1 MPSNTGCTDGCASS
15 IIHFEGYAMSA
26 PTTQAPASFD
36 IQWVRQQFPAFAR
49 KVNGYPAAFLDGP
62 GGTQVPQ
69 SVIDA
74 ISNYLVRC
82 NANTH
87 GQFATARESD
97 EVIAAA
103 HQAMADFLN
112 CDADEVA
119 FGPNMTTLTL
129 ALSRAIGRT
138 LKTGD
143 EIVVTTLDHSA
154 NVSPWVALEEL
165 GAKIRKVDINVEDC
179 TLNLDD
185 LKSKLNEHTRVVA
198 VGYASN
204 AVGTI
209 NPVAE
214 ITRLAHEV
222 GALVFI
228 DAVHYAPH
236 GLIDVRTID
245 CDFLACSPYKFFG
258 PHSGVLYGK
267 REKLGAL
274 KPYKVRPASNELPHA
289 WETGTQNHECMAGVL
304 AAVDYI
310 ASIAEHASG
319 EGLDR
324 RAALKKSYELIRS
337 YERSI
342 TATLLRGLA
351 DVPGITIYGITDPK
365 RIDQHVGT
373 VSIRMKNRT
382 PQEIATHLGNK
393 GLFTWDG
400 NFYALD
406 LTERLGVEESGG
418 VLRIGLVHYN
428 TEDEI
433 GRLLGELRILAL

>member
-1 MPSNTGCTDGCASS
+1 
-15 IIHFEGYAMSA
+15 MST
-26 PTTQAPASFD
+26 PTTQVQSCFD
-36 IQWVRQQFPAFAR
+36 IQWVRDQFPSFR
-49 KVNGYPAAFLDGP
+49 RLVNGHPAAFLDGP

-74 ISNYLVRC
+74 ISDYLVRC

-87 GQFATARESD
+87 GNYATSRESD
-97 EVIAAA
+97 QLIADA
-103 HQAMADFLN
+103 HRAMANFLN
-112 CDADEVA
+112 CAADEVA

-129 ALSRAIGRT
+129 SLSRAIGRT
-138 LKTGD
+138 LKPGD
-143 EIVVTTLDHSA
+143 EILVTRLDHSA

-165 GAKIRKVDINVEDC
+165 GVKIQRVDIDPADC
-179 TLNLDD
+179 TLNLSD
-185 LKSKLNEHTRVVA
+185 LKSKLNYRTRLVA

-204 AVGTI
+204 GVGTI

-214 ITRLAHEV
+214 ITRLAHQV
-222 GALVFI
+222 GAQVFI

-236 GLIDVRTID
+236 GLIDVRAID

-267 REKLGAL
+267 RERLQAL
-274 KPYKVRPASNELPHA
+274 KPYKVRPASNDLPDA

-310 ASIAEHASG
+310 ASIG
-319 EGLDR
+319 R
-324 RAALKKSYELIRS
+324 RATSRELNRRQALEAAYAAIHH
-337 YERSI
+337 YERHLTEMLISG
-342 TATLLRGLA
+342 LLA
-351 DVPGITIYGITDPK
+351 IPGVTVYGITDPK
-365 RIDQHVGT
+365 HFDHRVGT
-373 VSIRMKNRT
+373 VSIRMKGHS
-382 PQEIATHLGNK
+382 PQEIATHLGEK

-406 LTERLGVEESGG
+406 LTERLGVEDQGG
-418 VLRIGLVHYN
+418 LVRIGILHYN

-433 GRLLGELRILAL
+433 DRLLTELQTL

>member
-1 MPSNTGCTDGCASS
+1 MSTPSSLQST
-15 IIHFEGYAMSA
+15 
-26 PTTQAPASFD
+26 FD
-36 IQWVRQQFPAFAR
+36 IAWIREHFPAFNR
-49 KVNGYPAAFLDGP
+49 VVNGYPAAFFDGP

-69 SVIDA
+69 RVIDA
-74 ISNYLVRC
+74 ISDYLIRC

-87 GQFATARESD
+87 GQYATSRESD
-97 EVIAAA
+97 GVIAEA
-103 HQAMADFLN
+103 HRAMAEFLN
-112 CDADEVA
+112 GDADEVV

-138 LKTGD
+138 LKAGD
-143 EIVVTTLDHSA
+143 EIIVTRLDHSA

-165 GAKIRKVDINVEDC
+165 GVRIQRVDINADC

-185 LKSKLNEHTRVVA
+185 LKSKLNQHTKLVA

-214 ITRLAHEV
+214 ITKLAHQS
-222 GALVFI
+222 GAWTFV

-236 GLIDVRTID
+236 GLIDVRAIG

-267 REKLGAL
+267 REHL
-274 KPYKVRPASNELPHA
+274 KSLHPYKVRPASSELPDA
-289 WETGTQNHECMAGVL
+289 WETGTQNHECLAGVI
-304 AAVDYI
+304 AAIDYI
-310 ASIAEHASG
+310 ASIGQRPSTQK
-319 EGLDR
+319 LDR
-324 RAALKKSYELIRS
+324 RSALVRAYAEIHNHERELTMKLIAGL
-337 YERSI
+337 EQI
-342 TATLLRGLA
+342 PGVTL
-351 DVPGITIYGITDPK
+351 YGVRDPK
-365 RIDQHVGT
+365 QFDQRVGT
-373 VSIRMKNRT
+373 VSVRMKGVS
-382 PQEIATHLGNK
+382 PHEIAKRLGEK

-418 VLRIGLVHYN
+418 LLRIGVLHYN
-428 TEDEI
+428 TEVEI
-433 GRLLGELRILAL
+433 ERLLAELRAIAG

>member
-1 MPSNTGCTDGCASS
+1 
-15 IIHFEGYAMSA
+15 MST
-26 PTTQAPASFD
+26 TTQVQSSFD
-36 IQWVRQQFPAFAR
+36 IEWIREQFPAFKR
-49 KVNGYPAAFLDGP
+49 NINGHPAAFLDGP

-69 SVIDA
+69 QVIDA
-74 ISNYLVRC
+74 ISDYLVRC

-87 GQFATARESD
+87 GQYATSRESD
-97 EVIAAA
+97 QLILEA

-129 ALSRAIGRT
+129 ALSRAIGRN
-138 LKTGD
+138 LKHGD
-143 EIVVTTLDHSA
+143 EIVVTRLDHSA

-165 GAKIRKVDINVEDC
+165 GIKIQRVDIHEQDC
-179 TLNLDD
+179 TLD
-185 LKSKLNEHTRVVA
+185 LADFKSKLNQRTRLVA

-204 AVGTI
+204 AVGTV

-214 ITRLAHEV
+214 ITKMAHGT

-236 GLIDVRTID
+236 GLIDVKAID

-267 REKLGAL
+267 RERLKAL
-274 KPYKVRPASNELPHA
+274 QPYKVRPASNDLPDA

-304 AAVDYI
+304 GAVEYI
-310 ASIAEHASG
+310 ASIGRRSG
-319 EGLDR
+319 GQLNR
-324 RAALKKSYELIRS
+324 RAALAAAYAEIHR
-337 YERSI
+337 YERKLTEKLI
-342 TATLLRGLA
+342 AGLLA
-351 DVPGITIYGITDPK
+351 IPGVTVYGITDPK
-365 RIDQHVGT
+365 HFDQRVGT
-373 VSIRMKNRT
+373 ISIRMKGHT
-382 PQEIATHLGNK
+382 PAEIATRLGDK

-406 LTERLGVEESGG
+406 LTERLGVEDQGG
-418 VLRIGLVHYN
+418 LLRIGVLHYN
-428 TEDEI
+428 TEEEI
-433 GRLLGELRILAL
+433 GRLLNELRAM

>member
-1 MPSNTGCTDGCASS
+1 MSTPSSLQST
-15 IIHFEGYAMSA
+15 
-26 PTTQAPASFD
+26 FD
-36 IQWVRQQFPAFAR
+36 IAWIREHFPAFNR
-49 KVNGYPAAFLDGP
+49 VVNGYPAAFFDGP

-69 SVIDA
+69 RVIDA
-74 ISNYLVRC
+74 ISDYLIRC

-87 GQFATARESD
+87 GQYATSRESD
-97 EVIAAA
+97 GVIAEA
-103 HQAMADFLN
+103 HRAMAEFLN
-112 CDADEVA
+112 GDADEVV

-138 LKTGD
+138 LKAGD
-143 EIVVTTLDHSA
+143 EIIVTRLDHSA

-165 GAKIRKVDINVEDC
+165 GVRIQRVDINADC

-185 LKSKLNEHTRVVA
+185 LKSKLNQHTKLVA

-214 ITRLAHEV
+214 ITKLAHQS
-222 GALVFI
+222 GAWTFV

-236 GLIDVRTID
+236 GLIDVRAIG

-267 REKLGAL
+267 REHL
-274 KPYKVRPASNELPHA
+274 KSLHPYKVRPASSELPDA
-289 WETGTQNHECMAGVL
+289 WETGTQNHECLAGVI
-304 AAVDYI
+304 AAIDYI
-310 ASIAEHASG
+310 ASIGQRPSTQK
-319 EGLDR
+319 LDR
-324 RAALKKSYELIRS
+324 RSALVRAYAEIHNHERELTMKLIA
-337 YERSI
+337 ELEQI
-342 TATLLRGLA
+342 PGVTL
-351 DVPGITIYGITDPK
+351 YGVRDPK
-365 RIDQHVGT
+365 QFDQRVGT
-373 VSIRMKNRT
+373 VSVRMKGV
-382 PQEIATHLGNK
+382 PPHEIAKRLGEK

-418 VLRIGLVHYN
+418 LLRIGVLHYN
-428 TEDEI
+428 TEVEI
-433 GRLLGELRILAL
+433 ERLLAELRAIAG

>member
-1 MPSNTGCTDGCASS
+1 
-15 IIHFEGYAMSA
+15 MS
-26 PTTQAPASFD
+26 TTPAVQTSFD
-36 IQWVRQQFPAFAR
+36 IHWVRDQFPSFRR
-49 KVNGYPAAFLDGP
+49 KINGYPAAFLDGP

-69 SVIDA
+69 CVIDA
-74 ISNYLVRC
+74 ISDYLVRC

-87 GQFATARESD
+87 GQYPTSRESD
-97 EVIAAA
+97 QLIAEA

-119 FGPNMTTLTL
+119 FGPNMTTLTF

-138 LKTGD
+138 LKAGD
-143 EIVVTTLDHSA
+143 EILVTRLDHSA
-154 NVSPWVALEEL
+154 NVSPWAALEEL
-165 GAKIRKVDINVEDC
+165 GVKIQRVDINDSDC

-185 LKSKLNEHTRVVA
+185 LKSKLNSRTRMVA

-204 AVGTI
+204 GVGTV

-214 ITRLAHEV
+214 ITKLAHEV

-236 GLIDVRTID
+236 GLIDVRATD

-267 REKLGAL
+267 RDKLRAL
-274 KPYKVRPASNELPHA
+274 RPYKVRPASNDLPDA

-310 ASIAEHASG
+310 ADVGRRSESHLSKDARSG
-319 EGLDR
+319 APVLKR
-324 RAALKKSYELIRS
+324 REALEAAYAAIHS
-337 YERSI
+337 YERQLTEKLI
-342 TATLLRGLA
+342 GGLLA
-351 DVPGITIYGITDPK
+351 IPGVTVYGIRDPN
-365 RIDQHVGT
+365 RFDHRVGT
-373 VSIRMKNRT
+373 VSIRMKGHS
-382 PQEIATHLGNK
+382 PHKIATKLGDK

-406 LTERLGVEESGG
+406 LTERLGIEDQGG
-418 VLRIGLVHYN
+418 LLRIGVLHYN
-428 TEDEI
+428 TEEEVD
-433 GRLLGELRILAL
+433 RLLHELKNL

>member
-1 MPSNTGCTDGCASS
+1 
-15 IIHFEGYAMSA
+15 MST
-26 PTTQAPASFD
+26 PTQVQTSFD
-36 IQWVRQQFPAFAR
+36 IQWVRDQFPAFS
-49 KVNGYPAAFLDGP
+49 KTVNGHPAAFLDGP

-69 SVIDA
+69 RVIDA
-74 ISNYLVRC
+74 ISHYLVHC

-87 GQFATARESD
+87 GQYATSRESD
-97 EVIAAA
+97 ELLAQA

-138 LKTGD
+138 LKAGD
-143 EIVVTTLDHSA
+143 EIVVTVLDHSA
-154 NVSPWVALEEL
+154 NVSPWVALEER
-165 GAKIRKVDINVEDC
+165 GVKIQRVDINPEDC
-179 TLNLDD
+179 TLNLAD
-185 LKSKLNEHTRVVA
+185 LKSKLSHRTRVVA

-204 AVGTI
+204 AVGTV

-236 GLIDVRTID
+236 GLVDVRAIG

-267 REKLGAL
+267 REKLQFM
-274 KPYKVRPASNELPHA
+274 KPYKVRPASNDLPDA

-304 AAVDYI
+304 GAVDYLADI
-310 ASIAEHASG
+310 GRHAAG
-319 EGLDR
+319 QKLAR
-324 RAALKKSYELIRS
+324 RGALKIAYQEIHQHELQLTEKLIAGLI
-337 YERSI
+337 SI
-342 TATLLRGLA
+342 PGLTL
-351 DVPGITIYGITDPK
+351 YGIRDPK
-365 RIDQHVGT
+365 HFDQRVGT
-373 VSIRMKNRT
+373 VSIRMNNRS
-382 PQEIATHLGNK
+382 PFEIATKLGDK

-406 LTERLGVEESGG
+406 LTERLGIEDKGG
-418 VLRIGLVHYN
+418 LLRIGILHYN
-428 TEDEI
+428 TESEVD
-433 GRLLGELRILAL
+433 RLLAELKNIVG

>member
-1 MPSNTGCTDGCASS
+1 MSS
-15 IIHFEGYAMSA
+15 TTTSA
-26 PTTQAPASFD
+26 PAVLDLP
-36 IQWVRQQFPAFAR
+36 WVRDQFPSFRR
-49 KVNGYPAAFLDGP
+49 KINGHPAAFLDGP

-74 ISNYLVRC
+74 IADYLVRC

-87 GQFATARESD
+87 GQYATSRESD
-97 EVIAAA
+97 QLIADA
-103 HQAMADFLN
+103 HQAMADFLH

-129 ALSRAIGRT
+129 GLSRAIGRT
-138 LKTGD
+138 LKPGD
-143 EIVVTTLDHSA
+143 EIVVTRLDHSA

-165 GAKIRKVDINVEDC
+165 GVKIQRVDFNPADC
-179 TLNLDD
+179 TLDLAD
-185 LKSKLNEHTRVVA
+185 LKSKLNARTRVVA

-204 AVGTI
+204 AVGTV

-214 ITRLAHEV
+214 ITRLAHNV

-236 GLIDVRTID
+236 GLIDVRAIE

-267 REKLGAL
+267 REKLQAL
-274 KPYKVRPASNELPHA
+274 KPYKVRPASNDLPDA

-304 AAVDYI
+304 AAVEYI
-310 ASIAEHASG
+310 ASIGHRSSE
-319 EGLDR
+319 EKLTR
-324 RAALKKSYELIRS
+324 RAALQSAYRHIHNH
-337 YERSI
+337 ERRLTEKLVSG
-342 TATLLRGLA
+342 LLA
-351 DVPGITIYGITDPK
+351 IPGVTVYGITDP
-365 RIDQHVGT
+365 RHFDHRVGT
-373 VSIRMKNRT
+373 ISIRMRTRT
-382 PQEIATHLGNK
+382 PHQIADHLGNK

-406 LTERLGVEESGG
+406 VTERLGVEDQGG
-418 VLRIGLVHYN
+418 LVRIGILHYN
-428 TEDEI
+428 SDDEI
-433 GRLLGELRILAL
+433 DRLLAELKFLSS

>member
-1 MPSNTGCTDGCASS
+1 
-15 IIHFEGYAMSA
+15 MS
-26 PTTQAPASFD
+26 TTTTPAQASFD
-36 IQWVRQQFPAFAR
+36 IEWVRQQFPSFQR
-49 KVNGYPAAFLDGP
+49 KIHGQPAAFLDGP

-69 SVIDA
+69 RVIDA
-74 ISNYLVRC
+74 ISDYLVRC

-87 GQFATARESD
+87 GQYATSRESD
-97 EVIAAA
+97 QLILEA

-138 LKTGD
+138 LKPGD
-143 EIVVTTLDHSA
+143 EIVVTRLDHSA

-165 GAKIRKVDINVEDC
+165 GVKIQRVDLNVEDC
-179 TLNLDD
+179 TLNMAD
-185 LKSKLNEHTRVVA
+185 LKSKLNQRTRVVA

-204 AVGTI
+204 GVGTV

-214 ITRLAHEV
+214 ITRLAHQV

-236 GLIDVRTID
+236 GLIDVRAIG

-267 REKLGAL
+267 REKFKAL
-274 KPYKVRPASNELPHA
+274 KPYKVRPASNDLPDA

-310 ASIAEHASG
+310 ADIGRRMGFHFAKDASSGVPTLKRRQALEVAYAEIH
-319 EGLDR
+319 R
-324 RAALKKSYELIRS
+324 
-337 YERSI
+337 YERSLTEKLI
-342 TATLLRGLA
+342 RGLLA
-351 DVPGITIYGITDPK
+351 IPGITVYGVRDPK
-365 RIDQHVGT
+365 QFDQRVGT
-373 VSIRMKNRT
+373 VSMRMKDRT
-382 PQEIATHLGNK
+382 PQQIATRLGGK

-406 LTERLGVEESGG
+406 LTERLGVEEQGG
-418 VLRIGLVHYN
+418 LLRIGVLHYN
-428 TEDEI
+428 TEAEVD
-433 GRLLGELRILAL
+433 RLLGELRSM